1 MKFRRLFNRPTT
13 WFTKRQWF
21 EERLIELSN
30 EPRPRYAT
38 GSIYRFWTA
47 DCSVLLYL
55 GRTKGDEPTLRMK
68 GHVEKHRLARA
79 GYCNREWVTGDVPTA
94 EAIRIS
100 YEEPRH
106 NAQHPSPQRY
116 GAFDQSLRSY
126 RKMVT
131 SRLKKDGRKRSPEAG
146 YWRRIA
152 RKHPK
157 LVMISRPSRPD
168 RDHRPDLDIVANGD
182 LEGSPV

>member
-21 EERLIELSN
+21 EKRLIELSN
-30 EPRPRYAT
+30 EPRPGYAT

-55 GRTKGDEPTLRMK
+55 GMSKSDEPTLRMK
-68 GHVEKHRLARA
+68 GHVEKHWLARA
-79 GYCNREWVTGDVPTA
+79 GYCNREWVTGDVLTA
-94 EAIRIS
+94 EALRIF
-100 YEEPRH
+100 YENPLYNKQR
-106 NAQHPSPQRY
+106 PSAWRQY
-116 GAFDQSLRSY
+116 DQSSRSY

-131 SRLKKDGRKRSPEAG
+131 RRLKGDGRKRSPEAR

-157 LVMISRPSRPD
+157 LVIIGRPSRPD
-168 RDHRPDLDIVANGD
+168 RDHRPDLAVVANGD
-182 LEGSPV
+182 LEGPPV